1 MPETGRYALQGV
13 QLRAGVELWAAR
25 TGARLLIEDDRSSPQ
40 HAIEVHARLLARGC
54 AFVLGP
60 YGGDCTR
67 AVARAAGG
75 AAVWN
80 HGAAADD
87 VQRLP
92 GVVSVCSPASR
103 YLVALARAVVALGAG
118 ARVVVVTARG
128 PFGRLAREGLEREA
142 RSLGVSIAASFSFA
156 DGPERI
162 AAIAADAVLA
172 CGPFE
177 RELELLRALRLR
189 APQTVLGGV
198 SPGLSA
204 FPARLGQDPEGMI
217 AVAQWHPG
225 RGADPRLGPPSS
237 EVVREARARG
247 VELDYVGAQ
256 AYAAALIAAH
266 CLELAPD
273 DPRAAARMLRTTTFY
288 GAFELDPATGIQQGH
303 RLCVVRWRGGR
314 RELLLADAA

>member
-1 MPETGRYALQGV
+1 M
-13 QLRAGVELWAAR
+13 
-25 TGARLLIEDDRSSPQ
+25 
-40 HAIEVHARLLARGC
+40 
-54 AFVLGP
+54 LGP
-60 YGGDCTR
+60 YGGDCMR

-156 DGPERI
+156 DTPERI
-162 AAIAADAVLA
+162 AAVGADAVLA
-172 CGPFE
+172 CGPLE
-177 RELELLRALRLR
+177 RELEVFRALRLR

-204 FPARLGQDPEGMI
+204 FPARLGQDPEGLL

-225 RGADPRLGPPSS
+225 LGADPRLGPGSS
-237 EVVREARARG
+237 EVVGEARARG

-266 CLELAPD
+266 CRELAPD
-273 DPRAAARMLRTTTFY
+273 DPRAGARLLRTTTFY
-288 GAFELDPATGIQQGH
+288 GAFELDPASGIQRGH

-314 RELLLADAA
+314 QELLLADAA

>member
-92 GVVSVCSPASR
+92 GVVSVC
-103 YLVALARAVVALGAG
+103 
-118 ARVVVVTARG
+118 
-128 PFGRLAREGLEREA
+128 
-142 RSLGVSIAASFSFA
+142 
-156 DGPERI
+156 
-162 AAIAADAVLA
+162 
-172 CGPFE
+172 
-177 RELELLRALRLR
+177 
-189 APQTVLGGV
+189 
-198 SPGLSA
+198 
-204 FPARLGQDPEGMI
+204 
-217 AVAQWHPG
+217 
-225 RGADPRLGPPSS
+225 
-237 EVVREARARG
+237 
-247 VELDYVGAQ
+247 
-256 AYAAALIAAH
+256 
-266 CLELAPD
+266 
-273 DPRAAARMLRTTTFY
+273 
-288 GAFELDPATGIQQGH
+288 
-303 RLCVVRWRGGR
+303 
-314 RELLLADAA
+314 

>member
-1 MPETGRYALQGV
+1 M
-13 QLRAGVELWAAR
+13 
-25 TGARLLIEDDRSSPQ
+25 
-40 HAIEVHARLLARGC
+40 
-54 AFVLGP
+54 
-60 YGGDCTR
+60 R

-87 VQRLP
+87 VQRLD

-128 PFGRLAREGLEREA
+128 PFGRLAREGLERQA
-142 RSLGVSIAASFSFA
+142 WSLGVSIAASFSFA
-156 DGPERI
+156 DRAERI
-162 AAIAADAVLA
+162 AAVGADAVLA

-217 AVAQWHPG
+217 AVAQWHP
-225 RGADPRLGPPSS
+225 RLGADPRLGPPSS

-256 AYAAALIAAH
+256 AYAAALIAAR

-273 DPRAAARMLRTTTFY
+273 DPRVAAGMLRTTTFY
-288 GAFELDPATGIQQGH
+288 GAFELDPATCIQQGH

-314 RELLLADAA
+314 QQLLLADAA

>member
-1 MPETGRYALQGV
+1 M
-13 QLRAGVELWAAR
+13 
-25 TGARLLIEDDRSSPQ
+25 
-40 HAIEVHARLLARGC
+40 HARLLARGC

-75 AAVWN
+75 AVVWN

-156 DGPERI
+156 DRPERI
-162 AAIAADAVLA
+162 AAIGADAVLA

-217 AVAQWHPG
+217 AVAQWHP
-225 RGADPRLGPPSS
+225 
-237 EVVREARARG
+237 
-247 VELDYVGAQ
+247 
-256 AYAAALIAAH
+256 
-266 CLELAPD
+266 
-273 DPRAAARMLRTTTFY
+273 AARRRST
-288 GAFELDPATGIQQGH
+288 ARPAI
-303 RLCVVRWRGGR
+303 VRGR
-314 RELLLADAA
+314 A

>member
-87 VQRLP
+87 VQRLA

-204 FPARLGQDPEGMI
+204 FPARLGEDPEGMI

-225 RGADPRLGPPSS
+225 
-237 EVVREARARG
+237 
-247 VELDYVGAQ
+247 
-256 AYAAALIAAH
+256 
-266 CLELAPD
+266 
-273 DPRAAARMLRTTTFY
+273 LR
-288 GAFELDPATGIQQGH
+288 
-303 RLCVVRWRGGR
+303 R
-314 RELLLADAA
+314 

>member
-1 MPETGRYALQGV
+1 VPETGRYALQGV

-67 AVARAAGG
+67 AVVRAAGG
-75 AAVWN
+75 AGGAGVRN

-92 GVVSVCSPASR
+92 AVVSVCSPASR

-162 AAIAADAVLA
+162 PLA
-172 CGPFE
+172 NASPYGDPASSGLE
-177 RELELLRALRLR
+177 AEVAGDLELPPLLGTSSSCGRN
-189 APQTVLGGV
+189 APARFRIHSKRKSEAGV
-198 SPGLSA
+198 SHLTRLSQRNA
-204 FPARLGQDPEGMI
+204 GSSVAR
-217 AVAQWHPG
+217 
-225 RGADPRLGPPSS
+225 RPRRCCSS
-237 EVVREARARG
+237 ITERKRR
-247 VELDYVGAQ
+247 
-256 AYAAALIAAH
+256 
-266 CLELAPD
+266 
-273 DPRAAARMLRTTTFY
+273 
-288 GAFELDPATGIQQGH
+288 
-303 RLCVVRWRGGR
+303 RGGR
-314 RELLLADAA
+314 

>member
-1 MPETGRYALQGV
+1 VTGRYALQGA

-25 TGARLLIEDDRSSPQ
+25 AGARLLIEDDRSSPQ
-40 HAIEVHARLLARGC
+40 CAVEVHARLLARGC

-87 VQRLP
+87 VQRLH

-118 ARVVVVTARG
+118 ARVAVVTARG
-128 PFGRLAREGLEREA
+128 PFGRLARKGLEREA

-156 DGPERI
+156 DRPERI
-162 AAIAADAVLA
+162 AAVGADAVLA
-172 CGPFE
+172 CGPME
-177 RELELLRALRLR
+177 RELELFRALRSR

-204 FPARLGQDPEGMI
+204 FPARFGQDPEGLM

-225 RGADPRLGPPSS
+225 LGADPRLGPTSS
-237 EVVREARARG
+237 EVLGEAQARG

-266 CLELAPD
+266 CHQLAPD
-273 DPRAAARMLRTTTFY
+273 DPCSAAYMLRTATFY

-303 RLCVVRWRGGR
+303 RLCVVHWRDGR
-314 RELLLADAA
+314 QQLALIDAA

>member
-1 MPETGRYALQGV
+1 VTGRYARQGV

-25 TGARLLIEDDRSSPQ
+25 AGARLLIEDDRSSPQ
-40 HAIEVHARLLARGC
+40 RAVEVHARLVARGC

-75 AAVWN
+75 ALVWN
-80 HGAAADD
+80 HGGAADD

-103 YLVALARAVVALGAG
+103 YLVALARAVVALRPD
-118 ARVVVVTARG
+118 ARVAIVTARS

-142 RSLGVSIAASFSFA
+142 RSIGVSIAASFSFA
-156 DGPERI
+156 DTRERI
-162 AAIAADAVLA
+162 ADFGADAVLA
-172 CGPFE
+172 CGPL
-177 RELELLRALRLR
+177 ELELELFRAIRSR

-204 FPARLGQDPEGMI
+204 FPADLGQDPEGLL
-217 AVAQWHPG
+217 AVAQWHPAL
-225 RGADPRLGPPSS
+225 GAEPRIGPPSS

-266 CLELAPD
+266 CHELAPD
-273 DPRAAARMLRTTTFY
+273 DPRAAADMLRTATFY
-288 GAFELDPATGIQQGH
+288 GAFALDPTTRIQQGH
-303 RLCVVRWRGGR
+303 RLCVVRWRDGR
-314 RELLLADAA
+314 QQLMLSDAA

>member
-1 MPETGRYALQGV
+1 V
-13 QLRAGVELWAAR
+13 QLRAGLELWAAR
-25 TGARLLIEDDRSSPQ
+25 TGALLVIEDDRSSPRR
-40 HAIEVHARLLARGC
+40 AAEVHARLVARGC

-60 YGGDCTR
+60 YGGDCMR

-103 YLVALARAVVALGAG
+103 YLVALARAVAALGAG

-156 DGPERI
+156 DTPERI
-162 AAIAADAVLA
+162 AAVGADAVLA
-172 CGPFE
+172 CGPLE
-177 RELELLRALRLR
+177 RELDVFRALRLR

-204 FPARLGQDPEGMI
+204 FPARLGQDPEGLL

-225 RGADPRLGPPSS
+225 LGADPRLGPRSS
-237 EVVREARARG
+237 EVVGEARARG

-266 CLELAPD
+266 CRELAPD
-273 DPRAAARMLRTTTFY
+273 DPRASAYMLRTATFY
-288 GAFELDPATGIQQGH
+288 GAFELDPASGIQRGH

-314 RELLLADAA
+314 QELVLADAA

>member
-1 MPETGRYALQGV
+1 MTGRYALQGV
-13 QLRAGVELWAAR
+13 QLRAGAELWAAR
-25 TGARLLIEDDRSSPQ
+25 AGARLLIEDDRSSPQ
-40 HAIEVHARLLARGC
+40 CAVDAHARLVARGC

-75 AAVWN
+75 AVVWN
-80 HGAAADD
+80 HGGAADD

-118 ARVVVVTARG
+118 ARVAVVTARG

-142 RSLGVSIAASFSFA
+142 RSLGVSIAASFSFH

-162 AAIAADAVLA
+162 AAVGADAVLA

-177 RELELLRALRLR
+177 HELELFRALRLR
-189 APQTVLGGV
+189 ARRTVLGGV

-204 FPARLGQDPEGMI
+204 FPAHLGRDPEGLI
-217 AVAQWHPG
+217 AVAQWHPAL
-225 RGADPRLGPPSS
+225 GADPELGPPSS
-237 EVVREARARG
+237 EVVGEARARG

-266 CLELAPD
+266 CHELAPD
-273 DPRAAARMLRTTTFY
+273 DPRAAACMLRTSTFY
-288 GAFELDPATGIQQGH
+288 GAFELDPATGIQHGH
-303 RLCVVRWRGGR
+303 RLCVVRWHRGR
-314 RELLLADAA
+314 QEPVLTDAA